1 MHASDRLPYAEQGA
15 LSERPHTPSKAHL
28 SAGFRMAN
36 RTHFLNKPH
45 MPNRTHASDRL
56 PYAKQE
62 GIDCLNVRLTVRTHI
77 SYKANA
83 MFA

>member
-1 MHASDRLPYAEQGA
+1 MPSTGF
-15 LSERPHTPSKAHL
+15 HTPSKAHL

-36 RTHFLNKPH
+36 RTYFFNKLPH
-45 MPNRTHASDRL
+45 MPNGTHASDRL

-62 GIDCLNVRLTVRTHI
+62 GIDCLNVRLTVRTRI
-77 SYKANA
+77 SCKIDV